1 MGSPDV
7 FDSYIRES
15 RIARLA
21 TVDPSGQPL
30 VVPVCYAYDGQY
42 FFSAIDEKPKR
53 VPARNLK
60 RLRNIDQHP
69 KVSMVIDTYSDDW
82 SQLEYV
88 IVQGEAEVLFE
99 GAERQRAIILL
110 RNKYPQY
117 REMTLRQQPVIK
129 IRPNQFI
136 HWKMKHSGST

>member
-7 FDSYIRES
+7 FDRYIRES

-88 IVQGEAEVLFE
+88 IVQGEAEILFE

>member
-1 MGSPDV
+1 MGSPEV
-7 FDSYIRES
+7 SDSYLRES

-30 VVPVCYAYDGQY
+30 VVPVCYAYDGQD

-60 RLRNIDQHP
+60 RLRNIDQNP
-69 KVSMVIDTYSDDW
+69 KVSLVIDTYSDDW

-88 IVQGEAEVLFE
+88 IVQGEAEILSE
-99 GAERQRAIILL
+99 GVEQQKAIILL
-110 RNKYPQY
+110 RDKYPQY
-117 REMTLRQQPVIK
+117 REMTLSQQPVIK
-129 IRPNQFI
+129 IRPNQYI
-136 HWKMKHSGST
+136 HWRMKHTGSR

>member
-1 MGSPDV
+1 MGSPV
-7 FDSYIRES
+7 VSDSYIRES

-30 VVPVCYAYDGQY
+30 VVPVCYAYDGQD

-60 RLRNIDQHP
+60 RLRNVDQNP
-69 KVSMVIDTYSDDW
+69 KVSMVIDTYDDDW

-117 REMTLRQQPVIK
+117 REMTLHQQPVIK
-129 IRPNQFI
+129 IRPNKFI
-136 HWKMKHSGST
+136 HWKMKHTEST